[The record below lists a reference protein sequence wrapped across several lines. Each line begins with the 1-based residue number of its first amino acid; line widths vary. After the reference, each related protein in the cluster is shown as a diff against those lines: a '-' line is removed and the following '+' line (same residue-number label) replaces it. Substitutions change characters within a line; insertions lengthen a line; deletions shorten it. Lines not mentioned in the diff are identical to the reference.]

1 MNVEDYTQQLV
12 EEEGTF
18 RMFPISWTLE
28 ESEKTGSVA
37 LAIRMGV
44 SQKWHGRE
52 AGWSE
57 QYPPG
62 WYSEHRAW
70 ILIRPK
76 DGQGNTIAN
85 ADPVLSEKTVKRLAE
100 CGLWDGDF
108 DKIQGPPP
116 AVYVLCDIEL
126 EQQEGY
132 KARHRINWVNPN
144 ADEPKARGA
153 FAPVDRGLLDKLRA
167 KHQQKARAIT
177 SAPPGTAP
185 AAPPPPHSPVQA
197 VPVAPAAAA
206 PVQTAPAAPRAVA
219 PAAPRPPAPQA
230 APAAA
235 PGPQGTVSAQPPA
248 WGAGAPT
255 AAPIAPARP
264 SAPGR
269 PSTAAPSFAPPPS
282 ADGAVEGVGP
292 DGVPF

>member
-1 MNVEDYTQQLV
+1 MNVEDYTQAQV

-44 SQKWHGRE
+44 QQKWHGRE

-57 QYPPG
+57 QYAPG

-70 ILIRPK
+70 ILVRPK
-76 DGQGNTIAN
+76 DAQGNTIAN
-85 ADPVLSEKTVKRLAE
+85 ADPILSEKTVKRLAE

-108 DKIQGPPP
+108 DKIQLPPP
-116 AVYVLCDIEL
+116 AVFVLCDIEL

-132 KARHRINWVNPN
+132 KPRHRINWVNPN
-144 ADEPKARGA
+144 ADEPKPRGA

-167 KHQQKARAIT
+167 KHQAKARAIT
-177 SAPPGTAP
+177 AAPPSSAP
-185 AAPPPPHSPVQA
+185 AAPPPPPSPV
-197 VPVAPAAAA
+197 PAA
-206 PVQTAPAAPRAVA
+206 PVAAPAPAAPRPVA

-235 PGPQGTVSAQPPA
+235 PAPQPAVSAQPPA

-264 SAPGR
+264 PVPGR
-269 PSTAAPSFAPPPS
+269 PPTAAPSFAPPPS
-282 ADGAVEGVGP
+282 ADGVAEVAGP